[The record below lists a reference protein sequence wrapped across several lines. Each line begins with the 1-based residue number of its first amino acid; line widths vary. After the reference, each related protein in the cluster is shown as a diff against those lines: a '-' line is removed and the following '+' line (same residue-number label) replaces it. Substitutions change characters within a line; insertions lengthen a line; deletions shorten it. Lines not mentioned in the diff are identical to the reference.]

1 MSFSNT
7 AIQALE
13 KKNIKKYFKVII
25 DNDVI
30 PRGRVQSYGYSSNK
44 NFASE
49 QLSIVLDNR
58 DAKYSNKSWYNSVI
72 EFYEG
77 VVAGGQTETVRKFYG
92 YIRQIEFGHSGTVN
106 TVTLT
111 AFDILIRLSEL
122 EIEQKFEASKTKV
135 TLETLTPN
143 FIAFYAT
150 INGIPTTTSV
160 PYDGVLSESTLQ
172 AGDTL
177 YNVTDSYSERTVV
190 SIDTDNSII
199 TTTASSDSWANN
211 DEIVKSTRV
220 QVLDLANT
228 NIADFP
234 EPIIKVKNRD
244 DELED
249 PLWEG
254 FQILYEQ
261 GQILLGKP
269 LNWAEYLVRCTYYY
283 YPSATALYAE
293 DIIEDIL
300 IAEDGYGET
309 PYTVADNLTETFS
322 NMTGNTIDNMTANS
336 EAEVIDGT
344 AYDIGQVWYT
354 KFSNISTTLTAS
366 DFSVSGG
373 ASIDT
378 VDLRYGRIILDQ
390 AIATNATV
398 QCLTDY
404 SFKTISATGIQ
415 LTKIEFTNEDTT
427 SRLEAI
433 NRIRDLLAPNFSFQT
448 LGSQKIWGRYLYQKD
463 TADYTAKNILNLN
476 KAEDLE
482 VYTRVRLF
490 GQNSNP
496 QNILYSPDVSV
507 VQDTSEYYSE
517 VSNQEITFKEEKD
530 SWRLYDIGLG
540 EGARIIS
547 SYEGQSSWPVVYVN
561 NIPID
566 DDSYELLMQQV
577 EWKRREEYKQECH
590 SWCTKYKMR
599 SFRKYWIYFSHS
611 EIDPDQ
617 PITFYNSTGA
627 ALKTLSANDTDMN
640 YGEGYYF
647 RDVGEGDAAWIQN
660 VSTASYYIRYSTGKL
675 EILWNQGKFKIH
687 TSMFSAN
694 RADLVTAT
702 FTYSAI
708 YTAPGGI
715 ERLID
720 GRYTTQVQTEFN
732 TKPSAGFTWAII
744 DLGSAQEADAIDLIG
759 GFFYPDND
767 QPSRRFNTTG
777 WFTLQYSPDDVDDA
791 DDAIFYNLTQE
802 GINFKL
808 EGGESK
814 SFERKEL
821 GDSFQLR
828 YLKIIIEDLE
838 QISYEDGIYVAA
850 FSELAI
856 YKDIV
861 LSESAYLTSD
871 INLEDD
877 SHLYDTDGLLSSIG
891 DKLYKVTTINGELSN
906 TTKIQR
912 RAKALLREFTK
923 NNTTMSGTLI
933 YAPHYQVGQTLR
945 VIDNKNSIDSN
956 YFIESIANNNGIVSL
971 ELARYPRYKVLGGQD
986 PGVARQ

>member
-1 MSFSNT
+1 MSFSNN

-44 NFASE
+44 DFVSD

-58 DAKYSNKSWYNSVI
+58 DKKYSNKSWYNSII
-72 EFYEG
+72 ELYEG
-77 VVAGGQTETVRKFYG
+77 IVAGGQTETKRKFYG
-92 YIRQIEFGHSGTVN
+92 YIRQVEFSHSGTIN
-106 TVTLT
+106 TVNLT
-111 AFDILIRLSEL
+111 AFDSLIRLSEL
-122 EIEQKFEASKTKV
+122 EIEQKFEASKTKI
-135 TLETLTPN
+135 TLETPTPN
-143 FIAFYAT
+143 FIAFYAI
-150 INGIPTTTSV
+150 INGTPSATSII
-160 PYDGVLSESTLQ
+160 YDNVASESTLQ

-177 YNVTDSYSERTVV
+177 YNVTNSYSERTVV
-190 SIDTDNSII
+190 SINTGTSTI
-199 TTTASSDSWANN
+199 TTTSSSDSWANN

-220 QVLDLANT
+220 QVLDLVNT

-244 DELED
+244 DDLED

-283 YPSATALYAE
+283 YPTSTSLYAE
-293 DIIEDIL
+293 DVIEEIL
-300 IAEDGYGET
+300 TTVDGYGNSV
-309 PYTVADNLTETFS
+309 YTTADNLTETFS
-322 NMTGNTIDNMTANS
+322 NMTGNSIDTMKANS
-336 EAEVIDGT
+336 EAEIISGT
-344 AYDIGQVWYT
+344 SYDIGQIFYT
-354 KFSNISTTLTAS
+354 TYSNISTALTSS
-366 DFSVSGG
+366 DFAVSGG
-373 ASIDT
+373 ASISSIS
-378 VDLRYGRIILDQ
+378 LRYGRIILNQ

-404 SFKTISATGIQ
+404 SFKTLSASGIQ
-415 LTKIEFTNEDTT
+415 LTKIEFTYEDTAN
-427 SRLEAI
+427 RLEAI
-433 NRIRDLLAPNFSFQT
+433 NRIRNLLAPNYSFQT

-463 TADYTAKNILNLN
+463 TANYNAKNIINLN

-482 VYTRVRLF
+482 VFTRVRLF

-496 QNILYSPDVSV
+496 KNILYDPDVSV
-507 VQDTSEYYSE
+507 VQDTSTYYSE
-517 VSNQEITFKEEKD
+517 VTNQELDFTEEKD
-530 SWRLYDIGLG
+530 SWRIYDIGLG

-566 DDSYELLMQQV
+566 DDSHELLMQQV

-590 SWCTKYKMR
+590 SWCTKFKIR
-599 SFRKYWIYFSHS
+599 SYRTYWIYLSHS

-617 PITFYNSTGA
+617 QVIFYNSAGV

-675 EILWNQGKFKIH
+675 EILWSEGKFKVH
-687 TSMFSAN
+687 TSMFSSK
-694 RADLVTAT
+694 REDLVTVT

-732 TKPSAGFTWAII
+732 SKPSAGFVWAII
-744 DLGSAQEADAIDLIG
+744 DLGSVKEADALDLIG

-767 QPSRRFNTTG
+767 QPSRRFNATG
-777 WFTLQYSPDDVDDA
+777 WFTIQYSPDDVDDA
-791 DDAIFYNLTQE
+791 DDAVFYDLAQE
-802 GINFKL
+802 ARNFKL

-814 SFERKEL
+814 SFERNEL
-821 GDSFQLR
+821 GDGFELR
-828 YLKIIIEDLE
+828 YIKIIVEDLE
-838 QISYEDGIYVAA
+838 QIPYDEGIYVVA

-861 LSESAYLTSD
+861 LSSSAFLTSD
-871 INLEDD
+871 VSLEDD
-877 SHLYDTDGLLSSIG
+877 NYLYDVDGLLSSIG
-891 DKLYKVTTINGELSN
+891 DKLYKVTVINKELSN
-906 TTKIQR
+906 FTKLKR
-912 RAKALLREFTK
+912 RAKSLLREYTK
-923 NNTTMSGTLI
+923 NNTTMTGTI
-933 YAPHYQVGQTLR
+933 VYAPHYEVGQTLS
-945 VIDNKNSIDSN
+945 VVDTKNNIDNN

-971 ELARYPRYKVLGGQD
+971 ELARYPRYTVLGGQD
-986 PGVARQ
+986 PGVIRK

>member
-1 MSFSNT
+1 MNFSNT

-30 PRGRVQSYGYSSNK
+30 SRGRVQSYGYSSNK
-44 NFASE
+44 DFASD

-58 DAKYSNKSWYNSVI
+58 DRKYSNKSWYNSII
-72 EFYEG
+72 ELYEG
-77 VVAGGQTETVRKFYG
+77 TLAGGQTETKKKFYG
-92 YIRQIEFGHSGTVN
+92 HIRQIEFNHVGTIN
-106 TVTLT
+106 TINLT

-122 EIEQKFEASKTKV
+122 EIEQKFEASKTKI
-135 TLETLTPN
+135 TLETPTPN

-150 INGIPTTTSV
+150 INGTPTSTSII
-160 PYDGVLSESTLQ
+160 YDSVTSESTLQ

-177 YNVTDSYSERTVV
+177 YNVTNSYSERTVV
-190 SIDTDNSII
+190 SIDTDTSTII
-199 TTTASSDSWANN
+199 TTSSSDSWADN

-228 NIADFP
+228 NVADFP
-234 EPIIKVKNRD
+234 EPIIKVRNRD

-269 LNWAEYLVRCTYYY
+269 INWAEYLIRCTYYY
-283 YPSATALYAE
+283 YPTTTSLYAE

-300 IAEDGYGET
+300 IAEDGYGNS
-309 PYTVADNLTETFS
+309 PYSIADNLTETFS
-322 NMTGNTIDNMTANS
+322 NMTGSSIDTMKANT

-344 AYDIGQVWYT
+344 AYDIGQIFYLT
-354 KFSNISTTLTAS
+354 YSNILTS
-366 DFSVSGG
+366 LTVLDFSVSG
-373 ASIDT
+373 ASISS
-378 VDLRYGRIILDQ
+378 VNLRYGRIILDT
-390 AIATNATV
+390 AISTDSTV
-398 QCLTDY
+398 TCNTDY
-404 SFKTISATGIQ
+404 SFKTLSASGIQ
-415 LTKIEFTNEDTT
+415 LTKIEFTYEDTAN
-427 SRLEAI
+427 RLEAI
-433 NRIRDLLAPNFSFQT
+433 NRIKQLCAPNFCFQT
-448 LGSQKIWGRYLYQKD
+448 LGSNKIWLNYLYQKD
-463 TADYTAKNILNLN
+463 TANYTAKNILNLN

-482 VYTRVRLF
+482 VFTRVRLF

-496 QNILYSPDVSV
+496 ENILYDPDISI
-507 VQDTSEYYSE
+507 VQDTSAYYSE
-517 VSNQEITFKEEKD
+517 VSNQELTFTEEAD
-530 SWRLYDIGLG
+530 SWRIYDIGLG
-540 EGARIIS
+540 ESARIIS
-547 SYEGQSSWPVVYVN
+547 NYEGSSCWPIVYVN

-566 DDSYELLMQQV
+566 DDAHELLMQQV

-590 SWCTKYKMR
+590 SWCTKYKIR

-617 PITFYNSTGA
+617 PITLYNSAGVV
-627 ALKTLSANDTDMN
+627 LKTLSANDSNMN

-647 RDVGEGDAAWIQN
+647 RNVGEGDAKWIQN

-675 EILWNQGKFKIH
+675 EILWNEGKFKIH
-687 TSMFSAN
+687 TSMFSSG
-694 RADLVTAT
+694 REDLVTAT

-720 GRYTTQVQTEFN
+720 GRYTTQVQTEFSS
-732 TKPSAGFTWAII
+732 KPSSGFVWAII
-744 DLGSAQEADAIDLIG
+744 DLGSAKEADAIDLIG

-767 QPSRRFNTTG
+767 HPSRRFNTTG
-777 WFTLQYSPDDVDDA
+777 WFTLQYSPDDVDNVNDA
-791 DDAIFYNLTQE
+791 TFYDLTQE
-802 GINFKL
+802 ARNFKL

-814 SFERKEL
+814 SLERNEL
-821 GDSFQLR
+821 GSSFELR
-828 YLKIIIEDLE
+828 YIKIIVEDLE
-838 QISYEDGIYVAA
+838 EISYNDGIYVIA

-856 YKDIV
+856 YKDVV

-871 INLEDD
+871 ISLDD
-877 SHLYDTDGLLSSIG
+877 DNHLYDVDGLLNSIG
-891 DKLYKVTTINGELSN
+891 DKLYKVAVINEELSN
-906 TTKIQR
+906 LTKVKR

-923 NNTTMSGTLI
+923 NNTTMTGTI
-933 YAPHYQVGQTLR
+933 VYAPHYGVGQTLS
-945 VIDNKNSIDSN
+945 VVDNKNNINDN
-956 YFIESIANNNGIVSL
+956 YFIESIANNNGVVSL
-971 ELARYPRYKVLGGQD
+971 GLARYPRYTVLGGQD
-986 PGVARQ
+986 PGVIRK

>member
-1 MSFSNT
+1 MSFSNN

-44 NFASE
+44 DFASD

-58 DAKYSNKSWYNSVI
+58 DKKYSNKSWYNVVI
-72 EFYEG
+72 ELYEG
-77 VVAGGQTETVRKFYG
+77 TLASGQTETIRKFYG
-92 YIRQIEFGHSGTVN
+92 YIRQVEFSHSGTIN
-106 TVTLT
+106 TVNLT

-122 EIEQKFEASKTKV
+122 EIEEKFEAPKTKIS
-135 TLETLTPN
+135 LETPTPN
-143 FIAFYAT
+143 FIAFYAK
-150 INGIPTTTSV
+150 INGAPSTTSII
-160 PYDGVLSESTLQ
+160 YDNVASESTLQ

-177 YNVTDSYSERTVV
+177 YNVTNSYSERTVV
-190 SIDTDNSII
+190 SIDTDTSTII
-199 TTTASSDSWANN
+199 TTTSVDSWANN

-269 LNWAEYLVRCTYYY
+269 INWAEYLVRCTYYY
-283 YPSATALYAE
+283 YPTSTSLYAE
-293 DIIEDIL
+293 DVIEDIL
-300 IAEDGYGET
+300 VAQDGYGNS
-309 PYTVADNLTETFS
+309 PYSTIDNLTETLS
-322 NMTGNTIDNMTANS
+322 NMTGSSIDNMKANT
-336 EAEVIDGT
+336 EAELIDGT
-344 AYDIGQVWYT
+344 TYDIGQVFYT
-354 KFSNISTTLTAS
+354 TYSNISTTLTAS
-366 DFSVSGG
+366 DFVVSGG
-373 ASIDT
+373 ASIDS
-378 VDLRYGRIILDQ
+378 VDLRYGRIILDS
-390 AIATNATV
+390 AISVNATV
-398 QCLTDY
+398 QCLTNY
-404 SFKTISATGIQ
+404 SFKTLSASGIQ
-415 LTKIEFTNEDTT
+415 LTKIEFTYEDTAN
-427 SRLEAI
+427 RLEAI
-433 NRIRDLLAPNFSFQT
+433 NRIKQLCAPNFCFQT
-448 LGSQKIWGRYLYQKD
+448 LGSDKIWLKYLYQKD
-463 TADYTAKNILNLN
+463 TSNYTAKNIINLN

-482 VYTRVRLF
+482 VFTRVRLF

-496 QNILYSPDVSV
+496 ENILYDPDVSI
-507 VQDTSEYYSE
+507 VQDTSTYYSE
-517 VSNQEITFKEEKD
+517 VTNQELDFVEEKD
-530 SWRLYDIGLG
+530 SWRIYDIGLG

-547 SYEGQSSWPVVYVN
+547 NYEGHSCWPIVYVN

-566 DDSYELLMQQV
+566 DDSHELLMQQV

-590 SWCTKYKMR
+590 SWCTKFKIR
-599 SFRKYWIYFSHS
+599 SYRKYWIYLSHS

-617 PITFYNSTGA
+617 PIVFYNSAGVV
-627 ALKTLSANDTDMN
+627 LKTLSANDADMN
-640 YGEGYYF
+640 YGEGYYY
-647 RDVGEGDAAWIQN
+647 RDVGEGDAAWIMN

-675 EILWNQGKFKIH
+675 EILWNQGKFKVH
-687 TSMFSAN
+687 TSMFSSK
-694 RADLVTAT
+694 REDLVTAT

-732 TKPSAGFTWAII
+732 SKPSAGFVWAII
-744 DLGSAQEADAIDLIG
+744 DLGSVKEADALDLIG

-777 WFTLQYSPDDVDDA
+777 WYTLQYSPDNVDNFNDA
-791 DDAIFYNLTQE
+791 TFYDLAQE
-802 GINFKL
+802 ARNFKL

-821 GDSFQLR
+821 GDSFELR
-828 YLKIIIEDLE
+828 YIKIIVEDLE
-838 QISYEDGIYVAA
+838 QVPYNEGIYVIA

-861 LSESAYLTSD
+861 LSGSAYLTSD
-871 INLEDD
+871 VNLEDD
-877 SHLYDTDGLLSSIG
+877 NHLYDVDGLLSSIG
-891 DKLYKVTTINGELSN
+891 DKLYKVTVINKELSN
-906 TTKIQR
+906 LTKLKR
-912 RAKALLREFTK
+912 RAKALLREYIK
-923 NNTTMSGTLI
+923 NNTTMTGTI
-933 YAPHYQVGQTLR
+933 VYAPHYEVGQTLS
-945 VIDNKNSIDSN
+945 VVDVKNSIDDN

-971 ELARYPRYKVLGGQD
+971 ELARYSRYTVLGGQD
-986 PGVARQ
+986 PGVIRK